1 MNEFNGTVGTEFSID
16 GIAQDVAS
24 NEIVTPK
31 PLALVT
37 VKCPIIKASEQKIE
51 LNSKKEKTIWL
62 RLPESVKSNAAY
74 VVTSKA
80 NTEYAAKLPSV
91 DVQAGINWLAQNAEL
106 ANVREWF
113 ESKLIEVNRPIIATA
128 GASGFT
134 ECDLI
139 ADIQSLIAFD
149 TLESARGRKAS
160 SLNADQWKAYQP
172 VLAYCLEKFFADKK
186 IEGGKLTQLVG
197 KYVHLI
203 KGAVYHFSPV
213 GDDSTMDK
221 VQEMIDL
228 TCEYVI
234 EQKPE
239 LESIAAFAVQVC
251 MSNREKYTIEGSD
264 EY

>member
-1 MNEFNGTVGTEFSID
+1 MSEN
-16 GIAQDVAS
+16 
-24 NEIVTPK
+24 IVN
-31 PLALVT
+31 PLAVVT
-37 VKCPIIKASEQKIE
+37 VKCSVIKATEQKIE
-51 LNSKKEKTIWL
+51 LNSKKEKTVWL
-62 RLPESVKSNAAY
+62 RLDDAIKGNADY
-74 VVTSKA
+74 IVTSKNNA
-80 NTEYAAKLPSV
+80 EFAAKLPSL
-91 DVQAGINWLAQNAEL
+91 DIESGIKWLSDNAGLE
-106 ANVREWF
+106 NVRQWF
-113 ESKLIEVNRPIIATA
+113 ESKLIEVNRPIIALA
-128 GASGFT
+128 GASGLN

-139 ADIQSLIAFD
+139 GDIQSLIAFD

-172 VLAYCLEKFFADKK
+172 ILALCLEKFFKDKNVDS
-186 IEGGKLTQLVG
+186 GKLPQLVG

-239 LESIAAFAVQVC
+239 LESVAAFAVQVC
-251 MSNREKYTIEGSD
+251 MSNREKYTIEGAD

>member
-1 MNEFNGTVGTEFSID
+1 MSDTNT
-16 GIAQDVAS
+16 AS
-24 NEIVTPK
+24 STQGQLT
-31 PLALVT
+31 LAT
-37 VKCPIIKASEQKIE
+37 VKCAVIKATAQKIE
-51 LNSKKEKTIWL
+51 LNSKKEKTVWL
-62 RLPESVKSNAAY
+62 RLDDAIKGNADY
-74 VVTSKA
+74 IVTSKNNA
-80 NTEYAAKLPSV
+80 EFAAKLPSL
-91 DVQAGINWLAQNAEL
+91 DIESGIKWLADNQGLE
-106 ANVREWF
+106 NVRQWF
-113 ESKLIEVNRPIIATA
+113 EAKLIEVNRPIIATA
-128 GASGFT
+128 GASGLN

-160 SLNADQWKAYQP
+160 SLNAEQWKAYQP
-172 VLAYCLEKFFADKK
+172 ILALCLEKFFTDKK
-186 IEGGKLTQLVG
+186 VDAGKLAQLVG

-239 LESIAAFAVQVC
+239 LESVAAFAVQVC
-251 MSNREKYTIEGSD
+251 MSNREKYTIEGAD